1 MRRKLFITYIILVM
15 VGSLITGAL
24 CLSFVRTYYVKN
36 IQDKLVSNGN
46 LITTTLLNLV
56 DEKTGIDYMAMAQKF
71 SSQTNA
77 EISFI
82 NDKGY
87 ILADS
92 SGSLMLENQISKP
105 EIQNCLHG
113 KTAVSDRYSKVKGER
128 FIYVALSPVKIY
140 DNKII
145 VRLGMSLKGF
155 DNLNKVFLSCT
166 LISILIGV
174 IVAVV
179 IGCFF
184 LDNMINPLQ
193 KLNNAAKKI
202 SNGNFNHKVRINT
215 KDELEE
221 LANSFNNMSYKI
233 NNVVSQLNY
242 RNLELNSILNSI
254 TYGILVID
262 INWNIILSNPAV
274 IRILRLDKNLNI
286 GDNLKSSIESQEL
299 YNLIEETFNN
309 NIHKEK
315 ELSLRDNDNKIYK
328 VYTKLIDYDIENLV
342 YEKGIVIILQDVS
355 EMKHLE
361 KMRSEF
367 VANVSHELKTPLT
380 TIIGFVDTLKNKAG
394 EDKEKRQRFLGI
406 ISEEVERLKRLIED
420 ILLLS
425 HLENKSSSNN
435 LEEVNIY
442 KELDDILYMLTPSAN
457 KKSICINL
465 IIDRNFTLY
474 VKSKD
479 WFKQAV
485 MNLIDNAIKYTQPEG
500 HINVLAYIKGDNAF
514 IIVKDNGVG
523 IPKEDISRVFERFY
537 RVDKSR
543 SRSEGG
549 TGLGLAIV
557 KHIVSELDGSIY
569 LNSELNKGSE
579 FIIQLPL
586 NKLEVI

>member
-56 DEKTGIDYMAMAQKF
+56 DEKTEIDYMAMAQKF
-71 SSQTNA
+71 SSQTNS

-92 SGSLMLENQISKP
+92 SGSLMLENQINKP

-113 KTAVSDRYSKVKGER
+113 KTSVSDRYSKVKGER

-140 DNKII
+140 DNKVI

-184 LDNMINPLQ
+184 LDNMMNPLQ
-193 KLNNAAKKI
+193 KLNNAAKRI

-221 LANSFNNMSYKI
+221 LANSFNNMSSTI
-233 NNVVSQLNY
+233 NNVQLNY

-274 IRILRLDKNLNI
+274 IKILRLDKNLNI
-286 GDNLKSSIESQEL
+286 GDNLKNSIESQEL
-299 YNLIEETFNN
+299 YNLIEETFDNN
-309 NIHKEK
+309 VHKEK
-315 ELSLRDNDNKIYK
+315 ELGLRDNDDKIYK
-328 VYTKLIDYDIENLV
+328 VYTKLIDYDVENLV
-342 YEKGIVIILQDVS
+342 YEKGIVIILQDIS
-355 EMKHLE
+355 EIKHLE

-380 TIIGFVDTLKNKAG
+380 TIIGFVDTLKRKPG

-425 HLENKSSSNN
+425 HLENQSSSNN

-457 KKSICINL
+457 RKNIGINL
-465 IIDRNFTLY
+465 IVERNFTLY

-500 HINVLAYIKGDNAF
+500 HINVSAYIKENNAF

-586 NKLEVI
+586 NKLDAI

>member
-1 MRRKLFITYIILVM
+1 M
-15 VGSLITGAL
+15 
-24 CLSFVRTYYVKN
+24 SFVRTYYVKN

-56 DEKTGIDYMAMAQKF
+56 DEKTNIDYMAMAQKF

-92 SGSLMLENQISKP
+92 SGSLMLENQINKP

-113 KTAVSDRYSKVKGER
+113 KTAVSDRYSKIKGER

-140 DNKII
+140 DNKVI

-184 LDNMINPLQ
+184 LDNMMNPLQ

-202 SNGNFNHKVRINT
+202 SNGKFNHKVRINT

-221 LANSFNNMSYKI
+221 LANSFNNMSSKI

-286 GDNLKSSIESQEL
+286 GDNLKSSIESQKL
-299 YNLIEETFNN
+299 YNLIEATFDNN
-309 NIHKEK
+309 VHKEE
-315 ELSLRDNDNKIYK
+315 ELSLRDNDDKIYK
-328 VYTKLIDYDIENLV
+328 VYTKLIDYDVENLV
-342 YEKGIVIILQDVS
+342 YEKGIVIILQDIS
-355 EMKHLE
+355 EIKHLE

-380 TIIGFVDTLKNKAG
+380 TIIGFVDTLKKKAG

-425 HLENKSSSNN
+425 HLENKSSSND

-479 WFKQAV
+479 WFKQAI

-523 IPKEDISRVFERFY
+523 IPEEDISRVFERFY

>member
-56 DEKTGIDYMAMAQKF
+56 DEKTNIDYMAMAQKF

-92 SGSLMLENQISKP
+92 SGSLMLENQINKP

-113 KTAVSDRYSKVKGER
+113 KTAVSDRYSKIKGER

-140 DNKII
+140 DNKVI

-184 LDNMINPLQ
+184 LDNMMNPLQ

-202 SNGNFNHKVRINT
+202 SNGKFNHKVRINT

-221 LANSFNNMSYKI
+221 LANSFNNMSSKI

-286 GDNLKSSIESQEL
+286 GDNLKSSIESQKL
-299 YNLIEETFNN
+299 YNLIEATFDNN
-309 NIHKEK
+309 VHKEE
-315 ELSLRDNDNKIYK
+315 ELSLRDNDDKIYK
-328 VYTKLIDYDIENLV
+328 VYTKLIDYDVENLV
-342 YEKGIVIILQDVS
+342 YEKGIVIILQDIS
-355 EMKHLE
+355 EIKHLE

-380 TIIGFVDTLKNKAG
+380 TIIGFVDTLKKKAG

-425 HLENKSSSNN
+425 HLENKSSSND

-479 WFKQAV
+479 WFKQAI

-523 IPKEDISRVFERFY
+523 IPEEDISRVFERFY

>member
-1 MRRKLFITYIILVM
+1 MRRKLFVTYIILVM

-36 IQDKLVSNGN
+36 LQDKLVSNGK
-46 LITTTLLNLV
+46 LISETLLNLV
-56 DEKTGIDYMAMAQKF
+56 AEKAEVNYSVMAQKF
-71 SSQTNA
+71 SSQTDTQV
-77 EISFI
+77 SFI
-82 NDKGY
+82 NEKGNV
-87 ILADS
+87 LGDS
-92 SGSLMLENQISKP
+92 SSSLTFENQLDKP
-105 EIQNCLHG
+105 ELQNCLHN
-113 KTAVSDRYSKVKGER
+113 KFAISDRFDRVKGER
-128 FIYVALSPVKIY
+128 FLYVALSPVKIY
-140 DNKII
+140 DNEVI
-145 VRLGMSLKGF
+145 VRLGVSLKGF

-184 LDNMINPLQ
+184 LDNMMNPLQ
-193 KLNNAAKKI
+193 KLNNAAKRI
-202 SNGNFNHKVRINT
+202 SKGNFNYKVRIST

-221 LANSFNNMSYKI
+221 LADSFNHMSSTI

-262 INWNIILSNPAV
+262 INWNIILSNPA
-274 IRILRLDKNLNI
+274 IIKILRLDE
-286 GDNLKSSIESQEL
+286 NLKIGHDLKTSIKSQEL
-299 YNLIEETFNN
+299 YDLIEETFDN
-309 NIHKEK
+309 NIQKER
-315 ELSLRDNDNKIYK
+315 EMRLRDNEDKIYK
-328 VYTKLIDYDIENLV
+328 VYTKLIDYDAENLT
-342 YEKGIVIILQDVS
+342 YEKGIVIIFQDIS

-380 TIIGFVDTLKNKAG
+380 TIIGFVDTLKRKAG

-406 ISEEVERLKRLIED
+406 ITEEVERLRRLIED

-425 HLENKSSSNN
+425 HLENKSLSNN

-442 KELDDILYMLTPSAN
+442 KELDNIVYMLTPSASRKN
-457 KKSICINL
+457 ICIDL
-465 IIDRNFTLY
+465 IIKKNFTLY
-474 VKSKD
+474 VKKKD
-479 WFKQAV
+479 WFRQSV
-485 MNLIDNAIKYTQPEG
+485 INLIDNAIKYTQPG
-500 HINVLAYIKGDNAF
+500 GSIKVLAYVEEDKAF
-514 IIVKDNGVG
+514 VSVKDNGVG

-543 SRSEGG
+543 SRSQGG

-586 NKLEVI
+586 NK

>member
-46 LITTTLLNLV
+46 LINTTLLNLV
-56 DEKTGIDYMAMAQKF
+56 DEKTEIDYMAMAQKF

-92 SGSLMLENQISKP
+92 SGSLMLENQIDKP

-113 KTAVSDRYSKVKGER
+113 KTAVSDRYSKFKGER

-140 DNKII
+140 DNKVI

-184 LDNMINPLQ
+184 LDNMMNPLQ
-193 KLNNAAKKI
+193 KLNNAAKRI

-221 LANSFNNMSYKI
+221 LANSFNNMSSTI

-274 IRILRLDKNLNI
+274 IKILRLDKNLNI
-286 GDNLKSSIESQEL
+286 GDNLKNSIESQEL
-299 YNLIEETFNN
+299 YNLIEETFDTNV
-309 NIHKEK
+309 HKEK
-315 ELSLRDNDNKIYK
+315 ELGLRDNDDKIYK
-328 VYTKLIDYDIENLV
+328 VYTKLIDYDVENLV
-342 YEKGIVIILQDVS
+342 YEKGIVIILQDIS
-355 EMKHLE
+355 EIKHLE

-380 TIIGFVDTLKNKAG
+380 TIIGFVDTLKRKPG

-425 HLENKSSSNN
+425 HLENHSSSNN

-457 KKSICINL
+457 RKNIGINL
-465 IIDRNFTLY
+465 IIERNFILY

-500 HINVLAYIKGDNAF
+500 HINVSAYIKENNAF

-557 KHIVSELDGSIY
+557 KHIVSELDGSIH

-586 NKLEVI
+586 NKLEAI

>member
-56 DEKTGIDYMAMAQKF
+56 DEKNEIDYMAMAQKF

-92 SGSLMLENQISKP
+92 SDSLMLENQINKP

-140 DNKII
+140 DNKVI

-184 LDNMINPLQ
+184 LDNMMNPLQ
-193 KLNNAAKKI
+193 KLNNAAKRI

-221 LANSFNNMSYKI
+221 LANSFNNMSSTI

-274 IRILRLDKNLNI
+274 IKILRLDKNLNI
-286 GDNLKSSIESQEL
+286 GDNLKNSIESQEL
-299 YNLIEETFNN
+299 YNLIEETFDNN
-309 NIHKEK
+309 VHKEK
-315 ELSLRDNDNKIYK
+315 ELGLRDNDDKIYK
-328 VYTKLIDYDIENLV
+328 VYTKLIDYDVENLV
-342 YEKGIVIILQDVS
+342 YEKGIVIILQDIS
-355 EMKHLE
+355 EIKHLE

-380 TIIGFVDTLKNKAG
+380 TIIGFVDTLKRKPG

-425 HLENKSSSNN
+425 HLENQSSSNN

-457 KKSICINL
+457 RKNIGINL
-465 IIDRNFTLY
+465 IIEKNFTLY

-500 HINVLAYIKGDNAF
+500 HINVSAYIKENNAL

-586 NKLEVI
+586 NKLDAI

>member
-56 DEKTGIDYMAMAQKF
+56 DEKTEIDYIAMAQKF

-92 SGSLMLENQISKP
+92 SGSLMLENQINKP

-140 DNKII
+140 DNKVI

-184 LDNMINPLQ
+184 LDNMMNPLQ

-202 SNGNFNHKVRINT
+202 SNGKFNHKVRINT

-221 LANSFNNMSYKI
+221 LANSFNNMSSKI

-286 GDNLKSSIESQEL
+286 GDNLKSSIQSQEL
-299 YNLIEETFNN
+299 YNLIEATFDNN
-309 NIHKEK
+309 AHKEE
-315 ELSLRDNDNKIYK
+315 ELSLRDNDDKIYK
-328 VYTKLIDYDIENLV
+328 VYTKLIDYDVENLV
-342 YEKGIVIILQDVS
+342 YEKGIVIILQDIS
-355 EMKHLE
+355 EIKHLE

-380 TIIGFVDTLKNKAG
+380 TIIGFVDTLKKKAG

-457 KKSICINL
+457 KKNICINL

-523 IPKEDISRVFERFY
+523 IPEEDISRVFERFY

>member
-46 LITTTLLNLV
+46 LINSTLLNLV
-56 DEKTGIDYMAMAQKF
+56 DEKTEIDYMAMAQKF

-92 SGSLMLENQISKP
+92 SGSLMLENQIDKP

-113 KTAVSDRYSKVKGER
+113 KTAVSDRYSKFKGER

-140 DNKII
+140 DNKVI

-184 LDNMINPLQ
+184 LDNMMNPLQ
-193 KLNNAAKKI
+193 KLNNAAKRI

-221 LANSFNNMSYKI
+221 LANSFNNMSSTI

-274 IRILRLDKNLNI
+274 IKILRLDKNLNI
-286 GDNLKSSIESQEL
+286 GDNLKNSIESQEL
-299 YNLIEETFNN
+299 YNLIEETFDTNV
-309 NIHKEK
+309 HKEK
-315 ELSLRDNDNKIYK
+315 ELGLRDNDDKIYK
-328 VYTKLIDYDIENLV
+328 VYTKLIDYDVENLV
-342 YEKGIVIILQDVS
+342 YEKGIVIILQDIS
-355 EMKHLE
+355 EIKHLE

-380 TIIGFVDTLKNKAG
+380 TIIGFVDTLKRKPG

-425 HLENKSSSNN
+425 HLENQSSSNN

-457 KKSICINL
+457 RKNIGINL
-465 IIDRNFTLY
+465 IIERNFTLY
-474 VKSKD
+474 VKRKD

-500 HINVLAYIKGDNAF
+500 HINVSAYIKENNAF

-586 NKLEVI
+586 NKSDAI